1 MLCHLLTKTLK
12 RPPKIQDQDFVKSC
26 SDLLYRTYTLVIF
39 TETHKSNLKYHFK
52 TIYLWESKEEQLD
65 TLIARI

>member
-26 SDLLYRTYTLVIF
+26 SNLLYRTYTLVIF
-39 TETHKSNLKYHFK
+39 TETHKSNLN
-52 TIYLWESKEEQLD
+52 IISKPYTYQNLKRNSWI
-65 TLIARI
+65 L